1 MLALR
6 RMRETT
12 LLRDSDKVPELM
24 NFHRCSDTPLGPPV
38 CLRLAALCPLPSDL

>member
-12 LLRDSDKVPELM
+12 LLRDRDKVPELM
-24 NFHRCSDTPLGPPV
+24 NLYRDDIPL
-38 CLRLAALCPLPSDL
+38 

>member
-12 LLRDSDKVPELM
+12 LLGDSDKVPELM
-24 NFHRCSDTPLGPPV
+24 NLHRDDIPL
-38 CLRLAALCPLPSDL
+38 